1 MCSIDPT
8 EVRPLNGLWLNGV
21 PEGVLAFERDPHLK
35 LRLRKKP
42 FRVNIPPG
50 HSRQEESTLLGR
62 GAAEPP
68 EIGMDITAF
77 SSDRH
82 EGEARPDVG
91 ATPLPS
97 RRQSEGGKESNQE
110 PMVGQ
115 DQNAQTLDLCLAY
128 PPTRPADEQF
138 HTLLLN
144 SGITPLR
151 AKAQVYHRR
160 ILPALL
166 QDHSRK
172 WAAYHGD
179 RLLEIGTSR
188 AGLYR
193 ACLDRGLTPD
203 EVLVLGIVPESSAEI
218 DYPIPT

>member
-128 PPTRPADEQF
+128 PPTHPQTSSF
-138 HTLLLN
+138 TLYCSTLESRHYARKHKYTIAVYSPHSSKTIRGNGLLIMAIG
-144 SGITPLR
+144 SW
-151 AKAQVYHRR
+151 K
-160 ILPALL
+160 
-166 QDHSRK
+166 
-172 WAAYHGD
+172 
-179 RLLEIGTSR
+179 LEH
-188 AGLYR
+188 
-193 ACLDRGLTPD
+193 RGLAFIERVLT
-203 EVLVLGIVPESSAEI
+203 EV
-218 DYPIPT
+218 